1 MLFKDSKPILG
12 LLVSEKDE
20 NTGKTY
26 YRFSSAISEK
36 HRQQI
41 SHIKAVYS
49 PIRLF
54 TYTDTNNSTVTDWVE
69 NAVLGRVSDESQII
83 RFNWANTNNF
93 CMKSG
98 ESEFTPRVFEQ
109 AVLCA
114 YNNEKKNIYIV
125 IQNVTEVDFFSMI
138 SKYVMLFPH
147 VDDVIS
153 EQHGWSEN
161 AIEDNKFY
169 SYLVSNSTN
178 ARRILPHNKI
188 LLPSNLHIVGTVIMD
203 IENKDLT
210 FDYQF
215 QRCLVQA
222 QDNNISV
229 LSNIDESTRLPN
241 GTNVLLY
248 GVPGSGKSWTIAN
261 EYCTSATKVERVVFH
276 PDYTNADFVGQIL
289 PIVDPEDK
297 MVTYDFTPG
306 PFTTILHEA
315 YEHPTKEYVLI
326 IEEINRGNAPAI
338 FGDIF
343 QLLDRAYEPFSEGGI
358 TYKPGTSAYGI
369 TNKSV
374 AKVVYGDETVKV
386 RIPSNLS
393 IYGTMNTSDQNVF
406 TLDTAFQRRWR
417 MRLIENNFD
426 NVRASLA
433 DAEILDTGVTWSRFC
448 DTINAQIIGNKSKVA
463 SSEDK
468 RLGVYFIHETDL
480 EFDVNAVPSDGYT
493 DLYREYIDLLNA
505 ERDKT
510 ITTDQEQRLKVL
522 RAAIIKVRVF
532 PEKVIKYLWDDAFK
546 FNPEVIFDTENLDC
560 IEKVIRTFV
569 FNTGKPV
576 SGVIL

>member
-1 MLFKDSKPILG
+1 MTTQRDSIGNNLETIRTLLGIDAPSQENETLESDFAWYVGSTGNNDNGEWQDFSDEYIAQGIWVNGYDDKYTDMVKAIQVGDRIALKSLFNQKHNLPF
-12 LLVSEKDE
+12 EA
-20 NTGKTY
+20 NGKKVG
-26 YRFSSAISEK
+26 AMK
-36 HRQQI
+36 
-41 SHIKAVYS
+41 IKA
-49 PIRLF
+49 I
-54 TYTDTNNSTVTDWVE
+54 
-69 NAVLGRVSDESQII
+69 GI
-83 RFNWANTNNF
+83 
-93 CMKSG
+93 
-98 ESEFTPRVFEQ
+98 
-109 AVLCA
+109 
-114 YNNEKKNIYIV
+114 
-125 IQNVTEVDFFSMI
+125 VTENSADGKHIRVDWTKFDTPKTWYGPGSLWNTIHLVKASDGFVKKALLDFTFHDIPQNYSLCVE
-138 SKYVMLFPH
+138 KYADDITTEQIVETDE
-147 VDDVIS
+147 VDAGI
-153 EQHGWSEN
+153 
-161 AIEDNKFY
+161 
-169 SYLVSNSTN
+169 
-178 ARRILPHNKI
+178 
-188 LLPSNLHIVGTVIMD
+188 
-203 IENKDLT
+203 
-210 FDYQF
+210 
-215 QRCLVQA
+215 
-222 QDNNISV
+222 
-229 LSNIDESTRLPN
+229 IDESTRLPN

-248 GVPGSGKSWTIAN
+248 GVPGSGKSWTIAH
-261 EYCTSATKVERVVFH
+261 EYCTPETMVERVVFH

-343 QLLDRAYEPFSEGGI
+343 QLLDRAYEPFGEGGI

-374 AKVVYGDETVKV
+374 AKVVYGDETAKV

-480 EFDVNAVPSDGYT
+480 EFDANAVPSEGYT

-505 ERDKT
+505 ERDKDL
-510 ITTDQEQRLKVL
+510 TTDQAQRLKVL

-546 FNPEVIFDTENLDC
+546 FNPEVIFDTDNLDC

-569 FNTGKPV
+569 FNTGKDRLRV
-576 SGVIL
+576 FKQHIRDLLNGN